1 MKSPNSPS
9 SSSGFT
15 TQFAP
20 HENDI
25 YKCVQCGFCLNSCPT
40 YLETGLEAESPR
52 GRLTLMKAVNEGRLE
67 LTDQVARHWDL
78 CLQCRAC
85 EVACPS
91 GVPYGRAM
99 MGLRAEMAQ
108 RVERPWRVRFART
121 MGFKRIL
128 PRPKVMRAVGRATRF
143 FQRSRMRDFVRRNI
157 LQRGPAYLASAESAM
172 PLVGDDFF
180 VADGSTTYPVGTPKA
195 RVNLLAGCV
204 MTMMDAETMR
214 ATVRVLA
221 HNGYEV
227 HVPLEQG
234 CCGSL
239 NLHAG
244 ERDSARQM
252 VERNAEAFLSNE
264 PDAIVTVSAGCGS
277 TMKEYGEL
285 IPDSAGAEEIADRTK
300 DIHELLVESEVKP
313 PSSPMPIT
321 VTFQDP
327 CHLLS
332 TQRISDPPR
341 QLLRLIEGLELVDL
355 HEPNIC
361 CGSAGTY
368 SLSQRDMSLRLG
380 DRKARNIAAT
390 GAEVVA
396 TANPGCMSQLQSSLG
411 RIGSTTRVAYVVD
424 LLDAAYRNGGDYA
437 QTVYTG
443 AGALTS
449 DSEAAEVAAP
459 GVTA

>member
-1 MKSPNSPS
+1 MKSPNSPRS
-9 SSSGFT
+9 ASGFT

-20 HENDI
+20 KEEDI

-67 LTDQVARHWDL
+67 LTEDVARHWDL

-99 MGLRAEMAQ
+99 IGLRAEMSQ
-108 RVERPWRVRFART
+108 RVKRPARVRFARA

-128 PRPKVMRAVGRATRF
+128 PRPKLMRAVGRATRA

-157 LQRGPAYLASAESAM
+157 LDRGPAYIASAESAM

-180 VADGSTTYPVGTPKA
+180 VADGSTTYPSGTPLA

-227 HVPLEQG
+227 HVPLNQG

-244 ERDSARQM
+244 ERATARQM
-252 VERNAEAFLSNE
+252 IERNADALLANH

-277 TMKEYGEL
+277 TMKEYDEL
-285 IPDSAGAEEIADRTK
+285 IPDSPGAEEIAHKTR
-300 DIHELLVESEVKP
+300 DIHELLTEAEVKP
-313 PSSPMPIT
+313 PSSPMPMT

-341 QLLRLIEGLELVDL
+341 RLLRLINGLELVDL
-355 HEPNIC
+355 KEPNIC

-368 SLSQRDMSLRLG
+368 SLSQREMSVRLG
-380 DRKARNIAAT
+380 ERKARNIAAT
-390 GAEVVA
+390 GAQVVA
-396 TANPGCMSQLQSSLG
+396 TGNPGCASQLQSSLA
-411 RIGSTTRVAYVVD
+411 RIGCKTKVAYVVD
-424 LLDAAYRNGGDYA
+424 LLDAAYRKGGDYA

-449 DSEAAEVAAP
+449 DREAADAAAP